1 MINSCY
7 YLYSFYCLLH
17 FGLRIFWRE
26 KCHASDIFICL
37 HFSSVQFTNFEDSY
51 WQTCLE
57 FRFFWFV
64 FFACDSFVARFS
76 VILLWC
82 VSVTGCVGFFCGSA
96 VIDFFGCCLVL
107 FVCLFAGLLK
117 KLWTDVNNS
126 FIRGNSAMINKVKLD
141 ISATKQLSRDTQFI
155 IAEVGKWETERGLRW
170 LTVRQRHTLDLLS
183 AHLVPYGFLGWEV
196 EGVHLRKLWSQMIVE
211 LPEFGVTPVH
221 IPLIVQDADIHL
233 KTCRHITMVVIS
245 INTKIS

>member
-57 FRFFWFV
+57 FSFSGLFFCLRFICCTLL
-64 FFACDSFVARFS
+64 CDSAVMCFCNRLCWV
-76 VILLWC
+76 LLRLCCNW
-82 VSVTGCVGFFCGSA
+82 
-96 VIDFFGCCLVL
+96 FFGCCLVL
-107 FVCLFAGLLK
+107 FVCLFAGLMK

-126 FIRGNSAMINKVKLD
+126 FIRGNLAMINKVKLD

-170 LTVRQRHTLDLLS
+170 LTVRQRHTLYLLS

-211 LPEFGVTPVH
+211 LPEFGVTSVH

-233 KTCRHITMVVIS
+233 QTHHHGCHQYQHKD
-245 INTKIS
+245 KLD

>member
-1 MINSCY
+1 M
-7 YLYSFYCLLH
+7 F
-17 FGLRIFWRE
+17 R
-26 KCHASDIFICL
+26 
-37 HFSSVQFTNFEDSY
+37 VQ
-51 WQTCLE
+51 
-57 FRFFWFV
+57 FFWFV

-126 FIRGNSAMINKVKLD
+126 FIRGNLAMINNVKLD

>member
-1 MINSCY
+1 MLLILLYAYTFAQFNSHI
-7 YLYSFYCLLH
+7 LKIH
-17 FGLRIFWRE
+17 IDRHVR
-26 KCHASDIFICL
+26 
-37 HFSSVQFTNFEDSY
+37 SSVFLV
-51 WQTCLE
+51 C
-57 FRFFWFV
+57 
-64 FFACDSFVARFS
+64 FFACDFFVARFS
-76 VILLWC
+76 AILLWGLSAC
-82 VSVTGCVGFFCGSA
+82 FCNRLCWFVCGSA
-96 VIDFFGCCLVL
+96 VTDFFGCCLVL
-107 FVCLFAGLLK
+107 FACLFAGLMK

-126 FIRGNSAMINKVKLD
+126 FIRGNLAMINKVKVD

-155 IAEVGKWETERGLRW
+155 TAEVGKWETERGLRW
-170 LTVRQRHTLDLLS
+170 LTVRQRQTLYLLS